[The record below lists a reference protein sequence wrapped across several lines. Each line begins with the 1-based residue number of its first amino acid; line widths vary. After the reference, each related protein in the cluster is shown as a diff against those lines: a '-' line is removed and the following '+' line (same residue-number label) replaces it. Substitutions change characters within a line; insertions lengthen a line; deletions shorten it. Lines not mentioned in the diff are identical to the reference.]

1 MVHRRSIIQTL
12 GKVGQLLK
20 PELASSEYTKFDED
34 IKRLA

>member
-1 MVHRRSIIQTL
+1 MVHRRSIIQAL

-20 PELASSEYTKFDED
+20 PELANSGYTKFEED